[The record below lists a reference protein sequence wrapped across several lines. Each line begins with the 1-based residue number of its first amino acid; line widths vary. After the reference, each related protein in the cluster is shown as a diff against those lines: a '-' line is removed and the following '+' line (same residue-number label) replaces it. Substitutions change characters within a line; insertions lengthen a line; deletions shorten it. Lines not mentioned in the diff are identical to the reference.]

1 MTVSSAEDE
10 DDSHTVCPHGESC
23 HAAVGPPH
31 HIFLGPSLTGLPDE
45 EGDGVV
51 EDPLLDGESQEDGL
65 SHASFD
71 HPDDEE
77 EDLDSSFS
85 PITIIVSSSFDDD
98 DDDPLSLLL
107 LPPLDDFHVLFVLDE
122 GPHPASLLLL
132 LLLLEILRCL
142 SDRCFLPCPPLFLPL
157 YLDILT
163 VVLSSMRSALLVA
176 AVAGGSHGLDAA
188 LHDVAR
194 R

>member
-1 MTVSSAEDE
+1 MSTKTRQDKTRQDKNLRICWILGAPPGPEFAILGGCGVVRVGVGAGGWPGPAGGRTPLIVCGLNAEQPLIVIVNPVFTQLLMTVSSAEDE

-31 HIFLGPSLTGLPDE
+31 HIFWGPSLTGLPDE

-85 PITIIVSSSFDDD
+85 RQ
-98 DDDPLSLLL
+98 LQ
-107 LPPLDDFHVLFVLDE
+107 
-122 GPHPASLLLL
+122 
-132 LLLLEILRCL
+132 
-142 SDRCFLPCPPLFLPL
+142 
-157 YLDILT
+157 
-163 VVLSSMRSALLVA
+163 
-176 AVAGGSHGLDAA
+176 
-188 LHDVAR
+188 
-194 R
+194 

>member
-1 MTVSSAEDE
+1 M
-10 DDSHTVCPHGESC
+10 
-23 HAAVGPPH
+23 
-31 HIFLGPSLTGLPDE
+31 GPSLTGLPDV
-45 EGDGVV
+45 EGDGVE
-51 EDPLLDGESQEDGL
+51 EDPLHDGEPQEDGL

-71 HPDDEE
+71 HPDDE

-122 GPHPASLLLL
+122 GLHPASLLLL
-132 LLLLEILRCL
+132 LLLLSLEVLRCL

-176 AVAGGSHGLDAA
+176 VAVAGDSHGLDAA